1 MRTLGRMLV
10 ALPLVAALVGVA
22 APAAVAKPVRSFTFT
37 AEAGAHPVNGRSG
50 QWTPPDAE
58 IDVHEFERVIKMHAE
73 THNGWDWIRV
83 EFRGRDGAALRRGVY
98 RTDAKARP
106 DGPRMLVISNG
117 LGCIDDYGRFT
128 ITRIR
133 RDSSGQLSALDARFE
148 HHCGSATAPALRGE
162 IRYRA

>member
-58 IDVHEFERVIKMHAE
+58 VDVHEFEPVHD
-73 THNGWDWIRV
+73 H
-83 EFRGRDGAALRRGVY
+83 
-98 RTDAKARP
+98 P
-106 DGPRMLVISNG
+106 DPPG
-117 LGCIDDYGRFT
+117 L
-128 ITRIR
+128 
-133 RDSSGQLSALDARFE
+133 GQLSALDARFE